1 MSIDTTNG
9 TLTVC
14 QSVIP
19 STLTLQEFLAS
30 AMYQPHTKVL
40 ENGPFVTYKIES
52 ICDNY
57 KYISTLYFQS
67 GLLDSIS
74 LYVSDSSPSTGW
86 GSWSE
91 AEEQTRLQSLVDLL
105 TQQGIANGQR
115 FAWGIVSASYDQ
127 RSGDS
132 SITIRHTRP

>member
-1 MSIDTTNG
+1 MNIDTTNG

-14 QSVIP
+14 QTVIP

-30 AMYQPHTKVL
+30 AMCQPHTKVL
-40 ENGPFVTYKIES
+40 ENGPFVTYKMES
-52 ICDNY
+52 ICDNH

-74 LYVSDSSPSTGW
+74 LYVSDSSPATGW

-91 AEEQTRLQSLVDLL
+91 AEEQKRLQSLVDLL

>member
-1 MSIDTTNG
+1 MNIDKTNG

-40 ENGPFVTYKIES
+40 EIGPFVTYKIES

>member
-1 MSIDTTNG
+1 MNIDTTNG

-74 LYVSDSSPSTGW
+74 LYVSDSSPATGW

-91 AEEQTRLQSLVDLL
+91 AEEQKRLQSLVDLL

>member
-1 MSIDTTNG
+1 MNIDKTNG

>member
-9 TLTVC
+9 TLTVG

-19 STLTLQEFLAS
+19 STLTLQEFLAA

-40 ENGPFVTYKIES
+40 ENDPFAMYKIES
-52 ICDNY
+52 TSDDH
-57 KYISTLYFQS
+57 KYISALYFQS

-74 LYVSDSSPSTGW
+74 LYVSDSSPATGW

-91 AEEQTRLQSLVDLL
+91 AEEQKRLQSLLDLL

-132 SITIRHTRP
+132 SITIGYARP

>member
-1 MSIDTTNG
+1 MNIDKTNG

-40 ENGPFVTYKIES
+40 ENGPFVTYQIES

>member
-9 TLTVC
+9 TLTVG

-19 STLTLQEFLAS
+19 STLTLQEFLAA

-74 LYVSDSSPSTGW
+74 LYVSDSSPATGW

>member
-1 MSIDTTNG
+1 MNIDTTNG
-9 TLTVC
+9 TLTVN
-14 QSVIP
+14 QIVIP
-19 STLTLQEFLAS
+19 ATLTLQEFLPG

-40 ENGPFVTYKIES
+40 ENGPFVTYKTGS
-52 ICDNY
+52 ICDDH
-57 KYISTLYFQS
+57 KYTFVLYFQS

-74 LYVSDSSPSTGW
+74 LCVSDSSPATGC

-91 AEEQTRLQSLVDLL
+91 AEEQKWLQSLVDLL

-132 SITIRHTRP
+132 SITIRYARP